1 MVTRIRAISGGAA
14 QRKSSPR
21 SEPQGLT
28 DVLVEMGALDPA
40 EVPRVVALASRLEA
54 RLADILF
61 HQGLVD
67 APTLTAAQARLFGTE
82 AIDPRTS
89 RPDPRLIDRFGAHRC
104 LREALVPWAQVGGA
118 VMIATARPE
127 MFERHR
133 PELLALFGPVV
144 MCLASES
151 ELTQAVMALRAPA
164 LSRRA
169 EGRVAEAES
178 CRPWQ
183 HGRARTLV
191 VGMVLV
197 IAAGL
202 ILAPR
207 LALAVLGAWAALTMA
222 STIAMKALAGLAMM
236 RGHSNPPPGDTAPDE
251 HPRIARLPC
260 VSVMVPLYH
269 EPDIAPRLIR
279 RLGRID
285 YPHEL
290 LDILLLVEAEDRH
303 TFETLRRHGL
313 PPWMRV
319 AVAPAGTL
327 KTKPRALNY
336 GLDLCRGSIIGVW
349 DAEDAPD
356 PQQIHDIVRR
366 FHDRGAEVACLQGQL
381 DYFNPRTNWLARCF
395 TIEYATWFRVVLPGI
410 ERLGLAIPLGG
421 TTLFFRR
428 AALEALDAWDAHNVT
443 EDADLG
449 MRLARHG
456 YRAEMIE
463 TVTGEEAN
471 CRLLPWI
478 RQRSRWLKGF
488 MMTWAVHNRAPRETL
503 RQLGWKKFLGLQV
516 LLLGTLSQVV
526 LAPVL
531 WSFWLL
537 ALGLSHPLSGS
548 PVWAGQSV
556 TMLFLTSEAVNLV
569 VGIYACRGRKH
580 RFLIPWVPTLALYF
594 PLATLAAYKALWE
607 LVTRPF
613 YWDKTA
619 HGLFDFG
626 DPAPVARRTARPH
639 RDPATVNAARRPM

>member
-1 MVTRIRAISGGAA
+1 MLI
-14 QRKSSPR
+14 
-21 SEPQGLT
+21 
-28 DVLVEMGALDPA
+28 EMGALDPA
-40 EVPRVVALASRLEA
+40 EEPPAVALAARQEA

-61 HQGLVD
+61 YQGLVG
-67 APTLTAAQARLFGTE
+67 APQLLAAQARLFGTE
-82 AIDPRTS
+82 AIDPHAS
-89 RPDPRLIDRFGAHRC
+89 PPDPRLIDRFGAHRC
-104 LREALVPWAQVGGA
+104 LREALVPWARIGGA

-133 PELLALFGPVV
+133 AELRALFGPVV
-144 MCLASES
+144 MRLAPEA
-151 ELTQAVMALRAPA
+151 ELTRAVLALRAPA
-164 LSRRA
+164 LSHRA

-183 HGRARTLV
+183 HGRARALV
-191 VGMVLV
+191 VGMMLV

-202 ILAPR
+202 ILAPAH
-207 LALAVLGAWAALTMA
+207 ALLLLGAWASLAMT
-222 STIAMKALAGLAMM
+222 STIVMKAMAALAMM
-236 RGHSNPPPGDTAPDE
+236 RGNGRPPPRDEAPAE
-251 HPRIARLPC
+251 HPQIARLPC
-260 VSVMVPLYH
+260 VSIMVPLYH

-279 RLGRID
+279 RLGRLD
-285 YPHEL
+285 YPREL
-290 LDILLLVEAEDRH
+290 LDVLLLVEAEDRR
-303 TFETLRRHGL
+303 TLETLRRHGL

-319 AVAPAGTL
+319 AIAPAGKL
-327 KTKPRALNY
+327 KTKPRALNF
-336 GLDLCRGSIIGVW
+336 GLDLCRGSIVGVW

-356 PQQIHDIVRR
+356 PQQIHDVVRR
-366 FHDRGAEVACLQGQL
+366 FHERGAEVACLQGQL

-428 AALEALDAWDAHNVT
+428 AALEALDGWDAHNVT

-516 LLLGTLSQVV
+516 LLLATLSQVV
-526 LAPVL
+526 LAPVS

-537 ALGLSHPLSGS
+537 ALGLAHPLAGL
-548 PVWAGQSV
+548 PAWAGQSLIV
-556 TMLFLTSEAVNLV
+556 LFLSSEAVNLV
-569 VGIYACRGRKH
+569 VGVYACRGRRH
-580 RFLIPWVPTLALYF
+580 RFLIPWVPTLTLYF

-619 HGLFDFG
+619 HGLFDIG
-626 DPAPVARRTARPH
+626 DLESQPPLRSAERRRHSNGPNGAVRRT
-639 RDPATVNAARRPM
+639 